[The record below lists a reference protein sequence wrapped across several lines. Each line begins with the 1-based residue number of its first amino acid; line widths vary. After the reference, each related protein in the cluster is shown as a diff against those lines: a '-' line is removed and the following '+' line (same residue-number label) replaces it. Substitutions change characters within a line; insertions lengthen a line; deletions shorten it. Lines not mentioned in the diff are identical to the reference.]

1 VGGPEDPLVLA
12 DALARERRH
21 GEALDILSGLA
32 ATRPDDWRVAV
43 RAAYSLTALGRYA
56 QALVQADR
64 AVALAPSSAAA
75 HAQRGSCLVRLRR
88 SAAGEDA
95 AREALRLD
103 PHNLDALHVA
113 ALASSAGDRPERA
126 LAYGWHAVNLAPGET
141 VALRAYGVG
150 LGSSRRWAEAEQVW
164 RSVLLR
170 DPGDR
175 QALAGLVDALSGQ
188 GRRQDARMLAEGL
201 HADAGPEAVARSYRG
216 DATWLAVAV
225 ALVVV
230 VVLPAFWGSVATAGT
245 VMLGILALGYGL
257 LRRGWARAV
266 PVTAEAREAVARLDR
281 SRDRAVAALG
291 GVLALVTGV
300 GWLTRPGDSMAPVVA
315 GTVLLIGGVV
325 ALGVAAHQVRN
336 RP

>member
-1 VGGPEDPLVLA
+1 MGDPEDPLVLA

-64 AVALAPSSAAA
+64 A
-75 HAQRGSCLVRLRR
+75 
-88 SAAGEDA
+88 
-95 AREALRLD
+95 
-103 PHNLDALHVA
+103 
-113 ALASSAGDRPERA
+113 
-126 LAYGWHAVNLAPGET
+126 

-245 VMLGILALGYGL
+245 VMLAILALGYGL

-300 GWLTRPGDSMAPVVA
+300 GWLTWPGDSMAPVVA

-325 ALGVAAHQVRN
+325 ALGVAVHQVRN
-336 RP
+336 RS